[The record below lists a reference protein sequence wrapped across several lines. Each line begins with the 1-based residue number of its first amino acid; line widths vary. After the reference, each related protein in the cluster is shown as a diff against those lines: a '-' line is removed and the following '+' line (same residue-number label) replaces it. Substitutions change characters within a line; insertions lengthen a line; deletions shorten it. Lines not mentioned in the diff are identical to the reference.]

1 MYYYIS
7 LSLSLSIYF
16 CRCLSVSLSVCL
28 SQLQLVIFYVLLVV
42 CHLMHSKQVSVHNQ
56 NQDQYITVCHFQFV
70 YLVFLN
76 TVIEIDTLGTFN
88 CTKAAYEVFMKDHG
102 GSIIN
107 ISATLH
113 YCGSLLQAHAGS
125 AKAAIGNSCIN
136 ISLLLL
142 LFSN

>member
-1 MYYYIS
+1 
-7 LSLSLSIYF
+7 
-16 CRCLSVSLSVCL
+16 
-28 SQLQLVIFYVLLVV
+28 
-42 CHLMHSKQVSVHNQ
+42 MHSKQVSVYNQ
-56 NQDQYITVCHFQFV
+56 NQDQYITVCHFQFI